1 MKLGAVTT
9 KLESEKNAELKTK
22 IAKLRYGINEIK
34 QQTFFQSEIISK
46 EMISGNEQNNNTI
59 DSNTNTMDSNTS
71 EAPFGNIQA

>member
-1 MKLGAVTT
+1 VKLGAVTT

-59 DSNTNTMDSNTS
+59 DSNTKHNG
-71 EAPFGNIQA
+71 FKY